1 MDLALTEAE
10 LAFRDEVR
18 NFFDENLPEDLRRA
32 QRLTTTVFSEFEIS
46 RAWHKILFKRG
57 WVAPSWPKEFGGTGW
72 SIAQKYIFQSES
84 ARVSAPSISP
94 IGLAMVGPVVIHFGT
109 PAQKDF
115 FLPRILAGEDYW
127 CQGFSEPGSGSDLAS
142 LRLRAVEDGDDY
154 VLNGSKIW
162 TTHAH
167 YANWMIALV
176 RTADT
181 PKPQAGITCLML
193 RMDTPGVTVRPINTI
208 GGDHEVNQVFFD
220 DVRVPIA
227 NRMGAAGEGWS
238 VAKYLLEFE
247 RGGGMAAA
255 GLRRGLAELIARASR
270 EQDGL
275 VLAADPDVAL
285 AIAELGV
292 DIDALEMLELR
303 TMSSLKSGENP
314 GAVASIL
321 KLRASQLQQGVSEVA
336 LRMVG
341 ESALRWEARR
351 PLHEVSS
358 NAAQDELLPVMS
370 RYLNNRANTI
380 FGGSSEIQK
389 GIIAKAMLGL

>member
-1 MDLALTEAE
+1 MDLTLTGAE
-10 LAFRDEVR
+10 QEFRDEVR
-18 NFFDENLPEDLRRA
+18 AFLDANLPEDLRRA
-32 QRLTTTVFSEFEIS
+32 QRLTTTVFSEYDIS
-46 RAWHKILFKRG
+46 REWHAALAKKG
-57 WVAPSWPKEFGGTGW
+57 WVAPSWPAEYGGTGW
-72 SIAQKYIFQSES
+72 SLAQKYIFQSEA
-84 ARVSAPSISP
+84 ARVSAPYISP
-94 IGLAMVGPVVIHFGT
+94 IGLSMVGPVVIHFGT
-109 PAQKDF
+109 PAQKAYW
-115 FLPRILAGEDYW
+115 LPRILSGEDYW

-181 PKPQAGITCLML
+181 PKPQAGITCLMV
-193 RMDTPGVTVRPINTI
+193 RMDAPGITVRPIHTI

-227 NRMGAAGEGWS
+227 DRVGAAGEGWS

-255 GLRRGLAELIARASR
+255 GLRRGLSELIAQAARV
-270 EQDGL
+270 EDG
-275 VLAADPDVAL
+275 AMPGEDPDVAL

-303 TMSSLKSGENP
+303 TMSSLKAGENP
-314 GAVASIL
+314 GAIASVL
-321 KLRASQLQQGVSEVA
+321 KLRASQLQQGLSEVA
-336 LRMVG
+336 VKMAG
-341 ESALRWEARR
+341 EAGLRWEARR
-351 PLHEVSS
+351 PLHEVST

-380 FGGSSEIQK
+380 FGGSSEIQR